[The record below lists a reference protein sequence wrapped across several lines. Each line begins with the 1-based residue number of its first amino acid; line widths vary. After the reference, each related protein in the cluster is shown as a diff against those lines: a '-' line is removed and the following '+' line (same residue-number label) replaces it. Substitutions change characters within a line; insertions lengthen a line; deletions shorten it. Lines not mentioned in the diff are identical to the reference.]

1 MDQSVSQE
9 PQSASLSPF
18 VSVVIPVY
26 NDAARLKICLE
37 ALENQTYPQSQ
48 YEIIVIDNGSDVV
61 EQVEAVVAQYPN
73 AIATQELTPGS
84 YAARNHGLT
93 LAKGDVIAFTD
104 ADCVPAADWLEQ
116 GVHHLLTTPN
126 CGLVAGKVEI
136 FFENPD
142 RPTPVEL
149 YESVTA
155 FPQERLLQQSRGGA
169 TANVLTWRK
178 VIDRVGNFND
188 RLKSNGDLEW
198 GKRVF
203 LAGYQQVYAADVR
216 VGHPARRSLAQ
227 LHKRTVRLAGGVYDL
242 YIKRDASF
250 WERNKTFAR
259 LLIND
264 LVPPIN
270 FIINTFRNPKLNRFG
285 HKVTVSLV
293 IFFVRYISAWEKTR
307 LKLGG
312 VSDRG

>member
-1 MDQSVSQE
+1 MNQPLSQE
-9 PQSASLSPF
+9 PQPASSYPF
-18 VSVVIPVY
+18 VSVIIPVY
-26 NDAARLKICLE
+26 NDAGRLKICLE
-37 ALENQTYPQSQ
+37 ALANQTYPQSQ
-48 YEIIVIDNGSDVV
+48 YEIIVIDNGSDAV

-73 AIATQELTPGS
+73 AIATQELKPGS

-93 LAKGDVIAFTD
+93 LTKGEVIAFTD
-104 ADCVPAADWLEQ
+104 ADCVPAVDWLEK
-116 GVHHLLTTPN
+116 GVHHLLTTLN
-126 CGLVAGKVEI
+126 CGQVVGKVEI

-155 FPQERLLQQSRGGA
+155 FPQERLLQQFRGGA

-178 VIDRVGNFND
+178 VIDQVGSFND

-203 LAGYQQVYAADVR
+203 LAGYQQVYAADVQ
-216 VGHPARRSLAQ
+216 VGHPARRSLNE
-227 LHKRTVRLAGGVYDL
+227 LHKRTVRLSGGVYDL
-242 YIKRDASF
+242 YIQQDASF

-259 LLIND
+259 LLLND
-264 LVPPIN
+264 LVPPVN
-270 FIINTFRNPKLNRFG
+270 FIVNTFKNPKLNRLG
-285 HKVTVSLV
+285 YKVKVSLV
-293 IFFVRYISAWEKTR
+293 FFFVRYISAWEKTR
-307 LKLGG
+307 LKFGG